1 MSANEVVD
9 SGVIMPRIAKVE
21 PLPDATLRIVW
32 AEGRRAGREDVV
44 DLSPAIYSYKIFRPL
59 RGNGALFSTAHLV
72 EDGDVVAW
80 NGDDLEMTADLLQA
94 LAEETM
100 NPKDFVAFLARHKLT
115 QEEAGVLLGRSRRQ
129 IANYVSVGPIP
140 RVVALA
146 CYGFEA
152 RKRDAVIAREIQTSA
167 ATLGNPELTP
177 EKQKGGKAASVVRE
191 PT

>member
-1 MSANEVVD
+1 MNANDVVD
-9 SGVIMPRIAKVE
+9 SGVVLPRIAEIE
-21 PLPDATLRIVW
+21 PLPEASLRIVW
-32 AEGRRAGREDVV
+32 ANGSRAGREDVV

-59 RGNGALFSTAHLV
+59 RGNEELFSTARLV

-100 NPKDFVAFLARHKLT
+100 TPEDFVAFLARHKLT

-152 RKRDAVIAREIQTSA
+152 RKRDALIAREIQTSA
-167 ATLGNPELTP
+167 AMLGNPELKP
-177 EKQKGGKAASVVRE
+177 EKHRGGKAA
-191 PT
+191 